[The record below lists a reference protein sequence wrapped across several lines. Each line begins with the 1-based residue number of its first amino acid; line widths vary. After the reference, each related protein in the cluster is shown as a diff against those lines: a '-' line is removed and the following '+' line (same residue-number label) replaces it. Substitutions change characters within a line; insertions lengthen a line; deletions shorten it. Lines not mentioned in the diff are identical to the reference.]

1 MVGAENVT
9 TILITLI
16 ALGVMVW
23 GFVRSRRF
31 GRLGLYAWMQS
42 VVLTAP
48 WLLFFGLAAFGLYLN
63 FAALLFLFVIA
74 TVVYILLGRQIRILG
89 QDSKIREQL
98 ERMINLPDTEGTN
111 ATANPGEESANQA
124 EGTETGGELNSAAAK
139 VATVTPDMHPIPAE
153 DLATIKGIFGIDTF
167 FATETIP
174 YQDGAIFKGN
184 LRGDPTIARQKLGDN
199 LTRKL
204 GEQYRLFLVNGPE
217 ERPTVII
224 LPASNDPKPAT
235 IGLWVF
241 SGALLVATIATCLE
255 CAGIIQGFEVFTSTD
270 RVIETLP
277 MGLSLV
283 SVLLAHEAGHQ
294 VIGRRNG
301 IPISPPFFIPASQL
315 GSFGAITRF
324 EAFLPNRSVL
334 FDISAAGPIAGGA
347 LALVLLLIGL
357 GLSVSYTG
365 PIEIPSQFFQ
375 GSLLVGLLAKTIL
388 GSELK
393 DELLKIHPLVVVG
406 WLGLIINALN
416 LMPAGQLDGGRMI
429 QAIYGR
435 VALRWT
441 TIATAVILAIV
452 SLGNPISLY
461 WAALILFLQR
471 QPERPSYDELTEPDD
486 TRAAIC
492 LVLLFLMLAV
502 LLPLSPSLAGRL
514 GIGVNLPIPMPLDL

>member
-31 GRLGLYAWMQS
+31 GRIGLYAWMQS

-48 WLLFFGLAAFGLYLN
+48 WLLFFGLAAVGLYLN

-74 TVVYILLGRQIRILG
+74 TVVYIFLGRQIRLLG
-89 QDSKIREQL
+89 QDSKVREQL
-98 ERMINLPDTEGTN
+98 ERMMNLPSQPDEPADAAATGAAGATPN
-111 ATANPGEESANQA
+111 AAQDAA
-124 EGTETGGELNSAAAK
+124 EVAAK
-139 VATVTPDMHPIPAE
+139 VATVTPDSHPIPAD

-184 LRGDPTIARQKLGDN
+184 LRGEPAIARQKMADT

-224 LPASNDPKPAT
+224 LPSSNDPKPAT

-294 VIGRRNG
+294 ILGRRNG
-301 IPISPPFFIPASQL
+301 IPVSPPFFIPASQL

-324 EAFLPNRSVL
+324 EAFLPTRSVL

-357 GLSVSYTG
+357 GLSVGYTG

-375 GSLLVGLLAKTIL
+375 GSLLVGLLAKSIL

-471 QPERPSYDELTEPDD
+471 QPERPNYDELTDPDD
-486 TRAAIC
+486 TRAAVC

>member
-16 ALGVMVW
+16 ALGVTVW

-63 FAALLFLFVIA
+63 FAALLLLFVIA
-74 TVVYILLGRQIRILG
+74 TVVYILLGRQIRLMS
-89 QDSKIREQL
+89 QDSKVREQL
-98 ERMINLPDTEGTN
+98 ERMMNLPNQTDAPTEGENTGV
-111 ATANPGEESANQA
+111 AQT
-124 EGTETGGELNSAAAK
+124 GTPDSTLEAAK
-139 VATVTPDMHPIPAE
+139 VATVTPEMHPIPAE

-199 LTRKL
+199 LMRKL

-235 IGLWVF
+235 IGLWIF

-301 IPISPPFFIPASQL
+301 IAISPPFFIPASQL

-347 LALVLLLIGL
+347 LAFVLLLIGL
-357 GLSVSYTG
+357 GLSVNYTG

-375 GSLLVGLLAKTIL
+375 GSLLVGVLAKAIL

>member
-16 ALGVMVW
+16 ALGVIVW

-63 FAALLFLFVIA
+63 FAALLFLFVVA
-74 TVVYILLGRQIRILG
+74 TVVYILLGRKIRLLG
-89 QDSKIREQL
+89 QDSKVREQL
-98 ERMINLPDTEGTN
+98 ERMMNLP
-111 ATANPGEESANQA
+111 NQA
-124 EGTETGGELNSAAAK
+124 DEATDAKEAAEGAADTAASAK

-153 DLATIKGIFGIDTF
+153 DLALIKDIFGIDTF

-184 LRGDPTIARQKLGDN
+184 LRGAPAIAREKMTET

-204 GEQYRLFLVNGPE
+204 GDQYRLFLVNGPE

-235 IGLWVF
+235 IGLWIF

-301 IPISPPFFIPASQL
+301 IPVSPPFLIPASQL

-324 EAFLPNRSVL
+324 EAFLPSRSVL

>member
-16 ALGVMVW
+16 ALGVTVW

-74 TVVYILLGRQIRILG
+74 TVVYILLGRQIRLLG
-89 QDSKIREQL
+89 QDSKVREQL
-98 ERMINLPDTEGTN
+98 ERMMNLPSQTDEATE
-111 ATANPGEESANQA
+111 A
-124 EGTETGGELNSAAAK
+124 EGAAEATAAK
-139 VATVTPDMHPIPAE
+139 VATITPDMHPIPAE
-153 DLATIKGIFGIDTF
+153 DLALIKDIFGIDTF

-184 LRGDPTIARQKLGDN
+184 LRGEPAIARQKMADT

-204 GEQYRLFLVNGPE
+204 GDQYRLFLVNGPE

-235 IGLWVF
+235 IGLWIF
-241 SGALLVATIATCLE
+241 SGALLIATIATCLE

-294 VIGRRNG
+294 ILGRRNG

-324 EAFLPNRSVL
+324 ESFLPTRSVL
-334 FDISAAGPIAGGA
+334 FDISAAGPLAGGA

-375 GSLLVGLLAKTIL
+375 GSLLVGVLAKAIL

>member
-1 MVGAENVT
+1 MVGAENAT
-9 TILITLI
+9 TILISLI

-23 GFVRSRRF
+23 GYIRSRRY
-31 GRLGLYAWMQS
+31 GRLGLYAWLQS
-42 VVLTAP
+42 VVLTLP

-63 FAALLFLFVIA
+63 FAALLLLFVVA
-74 TVVYILLGRQIRILG
+74 TGVYILLGRQIRLMG
-89 QDSKIREQL
+89 QDSKVREQL
-98 ERMINLPDTEGTN
+98 ERMMNLPSQSADPEA
-111 ATANPGEESANQA
+111 ATTA
-124 EGTETGGELNSAAAK
+124 TDNSSDSTPEPSK
-139 VATVTPDMHPIPAE
+139 VETVTPDMHPIPAE
-153 DLATIKGIFGIDTF
+153 DLVTIKGIFGIDTF

-184 LRGDPTIARQKLGDN
+184 LRSEPTIARQKLTDS
-199 LTRKL
+199 LTAKL
-204 GEQYRLFLVNGPE
+204 GDQYRLFLVNGPE
-217 ERPTVII
+217 DRPTVIV
-224 LPASNDPKPAT
+224 LPSSNDPKPAT

-255 CAGIIQGFEVFTSTD
+255 CAGIIQGFEIFAETS
-270 RVIETLP
+270 RIVETLP
-277 MGLSLV
+277 AGLSLV
-283 SVLLAHEAGHQ
+283 GVLLAHEAGHQ
-294 VIGRRNG
+294 ILGRRNG

-334 FDISAAGPIAGGA
+334 FDIAAAGPIAGGA
-347 LALVLLLIGL
+347 LSLVLLIIGL
-357 GLSVSYTG
+357 GLSLSYSG
-365 PIEIPSQFFQ
+365 PVEIPSQFFQ
-375 GSLLVGLLAKTIL
+375 GSLLVGVMAKAIL

-435 VALRWT
+435 LALRWT

-514 GIGVNLPIPMPLDL
+514 GIGVNLPMPMPLDL

>member
-16 ALGVMVW
+16 ALGVIVW
-23 GFVRSRRF
+23 GFVRSRPF

-74 TVVYILLGRQIRILG
+74 TVVYILLGRKIRLLG
-89 QDSKIREQL
+89 QDSKVREQL
-98 ERMINLPDTEGTN
+98 ERMMNLPSQGDEATDAEGAAGG
-111 ATANPGEESANQA
+111 ATA
-124 EGTETGGELNSAAAK
+124 TAAK
-139 VATVTPDMHPIPAE
+139 VATATPDMYPIPAE
-153 DLATIKGIFGIDTF
+153 DLAIIKDIFGIDTF
-167 FATETIP
+167 FSTETIP

-184 LRGDPTIARQKLGDN
+184 LRGDPAMARQKMADT

-204 GEQYRLFLVNGPE
+204 GEKYRLFLVNGPE

-235 IGLWVF
+235 IGLWIF

-301 IPISPPFFIPASQL
+301 IPVSPPFFIPASQL

-324 EAFLPNRSVL
+324 EAFLPSRSVL

-347 LALVLLLIGL
+347 LAFVLLLIGL

-393 DELLKIHPLVVVG
+393 NELLKIHPLVVVG

-502 LLPLSPSLAGRL
+502 LLPLSPGIAERL

>member
-16 ALGVMVW
+16 ALGVTVW

-48 WLLFFGLAAFGLYLN
+48 WLLFFGLAAVGLYLN

-74 TVVYILLGRQIRILG
+74 TVVYIILGRQIRLLS
-89 QDSKIREQL
+89 QDSKVREQL
-98 ERMINLPDTEGTN
+98 ERMMNLPSQDEPAEAEGAGVTAAAATV
-111 ATANPGEESANQA
+111 ATAA
-124 EGTETGGELNSAAAK
+124 
-139 VATVTPDMHPIPAE
+139 PDMSPIPAE
-153 DLATIKGIFGIDTF
+153 DLAMIKDIFGIDTF

-184 LRGDPTIARQKLGDN
+184 LRGEPAIARQKMADT

-204 GEQYRLFLVNGPE
+204 GDQYRLFLVNGPE

-235 IGLWVF
+235 IGLWIF

-294 VIGRRNG
+294 ILGRRNG
-301 IPISPPFFIPASQL
+301 IAISPPFFIPASQL

-324 EAFLPNRSVL
+324 EAFLPSRSVL

-388 GSELK
+388 SSELK
-393 DELLKIHPLVVVG
+393 DELIKIHPLVVVG
-406 WLGLIINALN
+406 WLGLVINALN

-502 LLPLSPSLAGRL
+502 LLPLSPGLAGRL